1 MKKLILFICIIV
13 CIGIYAQYWN
23 IPLSSEVREV
33 TPLDMLKDMDSTS
46 VVETT
51 PLKMNKRMDSTSI
64 KEVDSLRPYDFTT
77 LPTWKDYEVE
87 VITKID
93 PRFTYIDKTKLS
105 DILEWQMVYNVASA
119 IIIGFLSYVILSEV
133 K

>member
-23 IPLSSEVREV
+23 IPLSREV

-51 PLKMNKRMDSTSI
+51 PLEMNKRMESISI
-64 KEVDSLRPYDFTT
+64 KEVDSSQIKPYDFTT
-77 LPTWKDYEVE
+77 LPVWKDYEAI
-87 VITKID
+87 VIMKVD

-105 DILEWQMVYNVASA
+105 TILEWQMVYNVASA
-119 IIIGFLSYVILSEV
+119 IIIGFLSYIVLSEV